1 MPVRKTWPEPW
12 VYFWSRLIGP
22 WLIPIFALLNPGPN
36 GSFYLVVQFVRT
48 SLCRFPRPA
57 HHNSGQWS
65 PASADSNFMPDRVA
79 AIFALCRST
88 GRLRNDVTRSP
99 AGFALCCGGGER
111 RAGDRIIPCER
122 FSIAFLA
129 PRFCALRQHTRR

>member
-22 WLIPIFALLNPGPN
+22 WLIPIFTLLNPGPN

-48 SLCRFPRPA
+48 SLCRFPQPA

-65 PASADSNFMPDRVA
+65 PASADSNFMPGRVA
-79 AIFALCRST
+79 AIFALCRNT
-88 GRLRNDVTRSP
+88 GVLAKRHGALVRPDLRYVRR
-99 AGFALCCGGGER
+99 R
-111 RAGDRIIPCER
+111 RA
-122 FSIAFLA
+122 
-129 PRFCALRQHTRR
+129 TRRCQVKII